1 MMIGLMGK
9 SGSGKTLIGELFK
22 ELDSNI
28 QVIDVDKIGHNSHSD
43 PIVKQRIRQNIG
55 EEVFEEDGSINRK
68 ELSDIVFKNEDKMKA
83 LCDATYWYMVKE
95 IDKMLEEAEITIL
108 DYALLPKTKYFE
120 VCDVKILVQA
130 DYEER
135 SKRVV
140 QRDNISAE
148 KYDQINLNSLDYSNL
163 LFDYV
168 ITNNADIIKLRKV
181 VGDIYEKSII
191 SG

>member
-1 MMIGLMGK
+1 
-9 SGSGKTLIGELFK
+9 
-22 ELDSNI
+22 
-28 QVIDVDKIGHNSHSD
+28 
-43 PIVKQRIRQNIG
+43 
-55 EEVFEEDGSINRK
+55 
-68 ELSDIVFKNEDKMKA
+68 MKD

-95 IDKMLEEAEITIL
+95 IDKKVKEAETTIL

-120 VCDVKILVQA
+120 LCDVKILVQA
-130 DYEER
+130 EYEER

-148 KYDQINLNSLDYSNL
+148 KYDQINLNSLEYSNL